1 MKSFSVTDIGRKRTV
16 NQDYVFSSE
25 QEIGK
30 LPNLFIVA
38 DGMGGHNA
46 GDFASRYS
54 VQKVTE
60 YIRNCKDITA
70 ISTLDRAIR
79 YANKML
85 RQKSAEDEALEGMGT
100 TMVAATVSSE
110 RKLIVANIG
119 DSRLYVIRD
128 TIKQITKDHSLVEIM
143 VENGEINAA
152 DARFHPNK
160 NVVTRAIGGSDD
172 DACADFFEVDLK
184 EGDMILLCS
193 DGLSNMLGDDEILQ
207 IIKALSD
214 EIDVAAKALID
225 SANEHGGKDNIAIVL
240 MKV

>member
-1 MKSFSVTDIGRKRTV
+1 MKSFSVTDIGLKRTV

-46 GDFASRYS
+46 GDFASKYCVQS
-54 VQKVTE
+54 VIE
-60 YIRNCKDITA
+60 YIKNSDDVTTISILNGA
-70 ISTLDRAIR
+70 IK

-85 RQKSAEDEALEGMGT
+85 RQKASEDETLEGMGT
-100 TMVAATVSSE
+100 TMVAASVYGK
-110 RKLIVANIG
+110 RMLVANIG
-119 DSRLYVIRD
+119 DSRLYVLND
-128 TIKQITKDHSLVEIM
+128 QIKQITKDHSLVEIM
-143 VENGEINAA
+143 VESGEINAE

-160 NVVTRAIGGSDD
+160 NVVTRAIGGIDD
-172 DACADFFEVDLK
+172 SACADFFEVDLN
-184 EGDMILLCS
+184 EGDIVLLCS

-207 IIKALSD
+207 TVNELSGNLEETGKTLIK
-214 EIDVAAKALID
+214 KAND
-225 SANEHGGKDNIAIVL
+225 HGGKDNIAIIL

>member
-60 YIRNCKDITA
+60 YIRNCKDVTV
-70 ISTLDRAIR
+70 ISTLDHAIR

-160 NVVTRAIGGSDD
+160 NVVTRAIGGSD
-172 DACADFFEVDLK
+172 
-184 EGDMILLCS
+184 
-193 DGLSNMLGDDEILQ
+193 EIGR
-207 IIKALSD
+207 AH
-214 EIDVAAKALID
+214 V
-225 SANEHGGKDNIAIVL
+225 
-240 MKV
+240 